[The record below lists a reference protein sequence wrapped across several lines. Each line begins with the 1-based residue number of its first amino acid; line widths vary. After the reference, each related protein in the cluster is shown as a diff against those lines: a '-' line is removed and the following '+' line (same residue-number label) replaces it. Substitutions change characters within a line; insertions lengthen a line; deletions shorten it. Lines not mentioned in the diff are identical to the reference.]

1 MQEEA
6 FDVEYIPALQTEYEE
21 EPSAHA
27 APAGQEKQSS
37 RDEEPTT
44 VEYLPAPHMVQ
55 SASVSCSA
63 AEEAASTLF
72 VPTGQSVQAA
82 APTESAYFPATQTA
96 QSSRE
101 S

>member
-1 MQEEA
+1 MQLVQEEA

-27 APAGQEKQSS
+27 APAGHEKQSS

-55 SASVSCSA
+55 SARASWA
-63 AEEAASTLF
+63 AAAEAASTLF
-72 VPTGQSVQAA
+72 VPTGRSVQVRYA
-82 APTESAYFPATQTA
+82 S
-96 QSSRE
+96 
-101 S
+101 